1 MNKNTNSLSETEF
14 DPTIE
19 RLVHESLGSLKH
31 LRPHFNVV
39 AQKDRREDRD
49 HLDVGQ
55 AVEVRNTLRS
65 FQQKGLLLTDLIHG
79 RAVSLREKAE

>member
-1 MNKNTNSLSETEF
+1 MNKNTNSLSVTEF
-14 DPTIE
+14 DPTID

-31 LRPHFNVV
+31 LRLHFNVI

-55 AVEVRNTLRS
+55 AVEIRNTLRS
-65 FQQKGLLLTDLIHG
+65 FQQNGLLLTDLIHG
-79 RAVSLREKAE
+79 GVVSLREKAE